1 MNSHRVET
9 TITEDG
15 SLTLK
20 DIPFHAG
27 DSVEVIILA
36 RSAASGF
43 QNGYAL
49 RGKPVTYLDP
59 TEPVDDQEW
68 ESLR

>member
-1 MNSHRVET
+1 MNSHRVAT

-15 SLTLK
+15 SLMK

-36 RSAASGF
+36 LSAASGL
-43 QNGYAL
+43 QNGYTL

-59 TEPVDDQEW
+59 TEPVDDREW